1 MSIFAHISVFVS
13 LILGLAVV
21 HLLGGISLI
30 LDTKKKTKVYWIHL
44 IWTFNMLFTV
54 VLVWLSSFVLSPLEE
69 MGVLH
74 FLNLLA
80 YSTVTYLMCGL
91 LYPVQGE
98 EITDFEYHF
107 NANRFRFFLLG
118 IVYVL
123 VDATDGILEY
133 FETNLPLDIGQ
144 FATLGVWLVV
154 FTIALKVK
162 HKLYDA
168 FVVLVFTIGL
178 IGWLVSLVDTGV
190 LSW

>member
-1 MSIFAHISVFVS
+1 MSIFEHVSVFIS

-44 IWTFNMLFTV
+44 FWTFNMLFVV
-54 VLVWLSSFVLSPLEE
+54 VLVWLSSFVLSPIENL
-69 MGVLH
+69 GVLH

-80 YSTVTYLMCGL
+80 YSTVTYLICGL
-91 LYPVQGE
+91 LYPVLGE
-98 EITDFEYHF
+98 EITDFKLHF
-107 NANRFRFFLLG
+107 NENRFRFFLLG
-118 IVYVL
+118 IVYVF
-123 VDATDGILEY
+123 VDAADGLLEY
-133 FETNLPLDIGQ
+133 YRTDLPLDIGQ

-162 HKLYDA
+162 HIAYDA
-168 FVVLVFTIGL
+168 FAAIVFAVGL
-178 IGWLVSLVDTGV
+178 SGWLVSLVDTGV